1 MPVSRRR
8 DGATFA
14 ELACGAES
22 WYGPVVFQRY
32 PLCFSLRLAAVC
44 LSWGSP
50 ARALTRYVAVGGGT
64 SGTGTTLAQ
73 PWSLGKACTAAVA
86 GDLVLVQPGVYG
98 GKFEITVSGTET
110 APITFRAD
118 GAGGTVVI
126 DGTGIA
132 GANDGLIFIRATN
145 SKPLARDLIVDGFEL
160 RNFRNVNDASGVRIL
175 CQGNGT
181 VARINVRNCYI
192 HEIRGTN
199 AMGITVYGQSSANAI
214 SGVTIEGCEVANCQ
228 PSPSEAVVFNGN
240 VDGFTV
246 KDCYIRDC
254 NNIGLDMIGGE
265 PGFPAAP
272 TAGRVARNG
281 LVQRCRVAN
290 IVNSLDIAAAGIYVD
305 GGRLITIEHCL
316 VETSDFG
323 IEIGSENSGI
333 VTDGVVVRNNIL
345 RNNRLNALVV
355 GGAGSGN
362 GRVNNCRFYHNLFWR
377 NGTADVYA
385 TELFLQYGSGHL
397 FENNIIHPAADVLP
411 SFLYV
416 IGGNTNQ
423 TFRNN
428 LWFTP
433 GGSANSE
440 GDFGWIPEEIN
451 PSNPCCGSYQ
461 EFRARTSQD
470 AGGLYANPL
479 FINAAAGDY
488 HLAAASPARNAGVSN
503 PDLASGLLTDVDG
516 LPRVQGT
523 APDMGP
529 DEAWPVDAW
538 WRAAFPAVPLSA
550 AQLAADPDGDG
561 APNLLEY
568 LGGSL
573 PGSARSSPGYGPW
586 PVGSSQGFFFEKAVS
601 IADAE
606 MRLWESTE
614 LTAWALSPVV
624 PLTGAAAGGRQRMD
638 WTLPGPPVP
647 RIFLRGEARLKP

>member
-1 MPVSRRR
+1 M
-8 DGATFA
+8 
-14 ELACGAES
+14 
-22 WYGPVVFQRY
+22 VFRY
-32 PLCFSLRLAAVC
+32 PLFYYLLWAVVVFSR
-44 LSWGSP
+44 GSP
-50 ARALTRYVAVGGGT
+50 AQALTRYVATGGGT
-64 SGTGTTLAQ
+64 SGAGTSLAQ
-73 PWSLGKACTAAVA
+73 PWSLGKACSTAVA
-86 GDLVLVQPGVYG
+86 GDVVLVQPGIYV

-110 APITFRAD
+110 SPITFRAD
-118 GAGGTVVI
+118 GTRGTVVI
-126 DGTGIA
+126 DGAGAA
-132 GANDGLIFIRATN
+132 GANDGLIFIRANN
-145 SKPLARDLIVDGFEL
+145 SKPVARDLIVEGFEL
-160 RNFRNVNDASGVRIL
+160 RNFRNVSDASGVRIL
-175 CQGNGT
+175 CQENGMVRGIT
-181 VARINVRNCYI
+181 VRNCFI
-192 HEIRGTN
+192 HDIRGTN

-214 SGVTIEGCEVANCQ
+214 TGITIEGCEVADCE

-246 KDCYIRDC
+246 RDCYIHDC

-272 TAGRVARNG
+272 AAGKVARNG
-281 LVQRCRVAN
+281 LVRGCRVAN
-290 IVNSLDIAAAGIYVD
+290 IVNPLGIAAAGIYVD

-323 IEIGSENSGI
+323 MEIGSENSGI
-333 VTDGVVVRNNIL
+333 ITDGVVVRNNIL

-355 GGAGSGN
+355 GGAESGN
-362 GRVNNCRFYHNLFWR
+362 GRVNDCRFYHNLFWQ

-385 TELFLQYGSGHL
+385 AELFLQYGSGHI
-397 FENNIIHPAADVLP
+397 FENNIVHPKADVLP

-433 GGSANSE
+433 GGNGSGD
-440 GDFGWIPEEIN
+440 GDFGWIPEETN

-461 EFRARTSQD
+461 EFRTRTSQD
-470 AGGLYANPL
+470 AGGLYANPQ

-488 HLAAASPARNAGVSN
+488 HLAVSSPARNAGISN
-503 PDLASGLLTDVDG
+503 SDLAAGLLTDLDG
-516 LPRVQGT
+516 LPRVQGP

-538 WRAAFPAVPLSA
+538 WRTAFPAVPLSA
-550 AQLAADPDGDG
+550 AQLAADADGDG

-573 PGSARSSPGYGPW
+573 PWNAGSRPVYGPLIR
-586 PVGSSQGFFFEKAVS
+586 GSGQGFFFEKAVS
-601 IADAE
+601 VADAE
-606 MRLWESTE
+606 MRLWQSTE
-614 LTAWALSPVV
+614 LTAWALSPAV

-638 WTLPGPPVP
+638 WTLPGPPMP
-647 RIFLRGEARLKP
+647 RIFLRGAVRLKP